1 MEDRC
6 PGERIRRGKLLM
18 MVRRL
23 VRLLD
28 GIGTTRPD
36 PTRPTNNYVHR
47 VIIVGLPQ
55 RFSHKSIIHRTVI

>member
-36 PTRPTNNYVHR
+36 PTRPANNYED
-47 VIIVGLPQ
+47 
-55 RFSHKSIIHRTVI
+55 TV